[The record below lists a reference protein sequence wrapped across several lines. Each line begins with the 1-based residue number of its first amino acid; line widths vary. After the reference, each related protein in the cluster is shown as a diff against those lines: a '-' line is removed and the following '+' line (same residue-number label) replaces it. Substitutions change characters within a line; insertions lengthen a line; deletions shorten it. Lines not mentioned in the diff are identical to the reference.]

1 MKRFILYSIFCIT
14 SVLSSN
20 SQIKDGF
27 YRVRNLATDR
37 YIYILDNTGSINIA
51 TTSADMGALKL
62 WKGKSKA
69 LTDPATVVYAE
80 YKHKGS
86 YGDMYDLQA
95 QGTGV
100 YGIIGYY
107 VNIYPYTST
116 GAKNQYYVYAEG
128 KYLTDPE
135 RSSRAFAYL
144 GTTGSGDYRIW
155 IAEPIDLEDN
165 YLAVTPTITANGKYY
180 APYYVGFAISFPST
194 NIKAQYI
201 SKIVGEYAVM
211 SDITSD
217 VVPAS
222 TPILI
227 ECASNE
233 ETDNK
238 LNVLKSNTTFSGTN
252 LLKGVYFNYDERP
265 KSKDARKA
273 YDPQTMR
280 VLGLTSEG
288 KLGYITADIDYLPA
302 NQSYLVVPAGTA
314 KELTIVTEAEYIAG
328 INNIKVENRNNAP
341 VYDLNG
347 KKVSETNASIHSLP
361 QGIYISG
368 GKKIKIK

>member
-1 MKRFILYSIFCIT
+1 
-14 SVLSSN
+14 
-20 SQIKDGF
+20 
-27 YRVRNLATDR
+27 
-37 YIYILDNTGSINIA
+37 LDNTGSINVA

-69 LTDPATVVYAE
+69 LIDPATIVYAE
-80 YKHKGS
+80 YKYKGS

-95 QGTGV
+95 QGTSV

-107 VNIYPYTST
+107 VNIYPYTTT
-116 GAKNQYYVYAEG
+116 GANNQYYVYAEG

-144 GTTGSGDYRIW
+144 GTTGTGDYRVW
-155 IAEPIDLEDN
+155 LADPVDLEDN
-165 YLAVTPTITANGKYY
+165 YLAVSPTVTANGKYY

-194 NIKAQYI
+194 NMKAKYI
-201 SKIVGEYAVM
+201 SKIDGAYAVM
-211 SDITSD
+211 SDMTSD
-217 VVPAS
+217 IVPAS

-227 ECASNE
+227 ECSSNV

-238 LNVLKSNTTFSGTN
+238 LNLHKNNTTFSGTN
-252 LLKGVYFNYDERP
+252 QLKGVYFNYDERP

-288 KLGYITADIDYLPA
+288 KLGYITSNIDYLPA

-314 KELTIVTEAEYIAG
+314 AELTIVTEAEYLAG
-328 INNIKVENRNNAP
+328 INNIKVVNNNDAP
-341 VYDLNG
+341 VYDLHG
-347 KKVSETNASIHSLP
+347 KKVSETKNSIHSLP
-361 QGIYISG
+361 KGIYISDG
-368 GKKIKIK
+368 RKISVK